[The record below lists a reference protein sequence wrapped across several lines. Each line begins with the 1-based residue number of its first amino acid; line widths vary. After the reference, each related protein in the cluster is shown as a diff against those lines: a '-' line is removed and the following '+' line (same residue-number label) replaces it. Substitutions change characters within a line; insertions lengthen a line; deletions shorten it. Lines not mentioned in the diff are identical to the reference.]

1 MDSKFSNYLK
11 PISRDKTD
19 TERKNIL
26 KRALNEA
33 LVCAGYT
40 ATIYQMK
47 SEKFIRCLIVSF
59 ARIIV
64 AERTNCKNLSKC
76 KITYNLE
83 KELEEILGQYINIIN
98 EHVNDSPIIKN
109 IKSQFE
115 TTKSMLD
122 DSEELKEIYNSITDV
137 ADDAYNLLPE
147 ETRITI
153 RKDFNNAKTEVS
165 NFTNKVSSTALD
177 EGNKFVQEVYVKA
190 DEAKSW
196 YCSNIGIGC

>member
-1 MDSKFSNYLK
+1 
-11 PISRDKTD
+11 
-19 TERKNIL
+19 
-26 KRALNEA
+26 
-33 LVCAGYT
+33 
-40 ATIYQMK
+40 MK
-47 SEKFIRCLIVSF
+47 KFIRCLIVSF

-122 DSEELKEIYNSITDV
+122 NSEELKEIYNSITDV